1 MTTGWLWCHS
11 GETSPP
17 WASLSHLSILT
28 PSPPPLPGL
37 CGHLRLFSCRVAM
50 SRGFPTSPVKRETVS
65 GHCFVCSSMSSVCC
79 SAGLCDAMRR
89 LLTKYD
95 NLFECSF
102 PYSMGWHGTLCPS
115 PLSCSVAQFSLISPS
130 QVHPPGHSSGKIARK
145 YHKLQWFTFFN
156 SPSPSPLPL
165 SLLQPLA
172 APCTLLSSPP
182 PICHCMCH
190 NAHSV
195 SSCQTLSSLPL
206 LSR

>member
-1 MTTGWLWCHS
+1 MRPPSL
-11 GETSPP
+11 P

-37 CGHLRLFSCRVAM
+37 CGHLRLFSCHVAM
-50 SRGFPTSPVKRETVS
+50 SRGSPTSPVKRETVS
-65 GHCFVCSSMSSVCC
+65 GHCFLYSHTSCVCR

-102 PYSMGWHGTLCPS
+102 PYSMGWHGTHCPS
-115 PLSCSVAQFSLISPS
+115 PSSCSVAQFSSLISPS

-145 YHKLQWFTFFN
+145 YRKLQWFTFFN
-156 SPSPSPLPL
+156 SPSPSP
-165 SLLQPLA
+165 SLQPLA
-172 APCTLLSSPP
+172 ASCTLLSSPP
-182 PICHCMCH
+182 PICHCMYH
-190 NAHSV
+190 NALCR
-195 SSCQTLSSLPL
+195 SSCQGLPSLPL